1 MATRESVADSSWM
14 RPVASTVLTTG
25 GSVIWRAAVTSSL
38 VSSARSSDLAAL
50 ATCPA
55 RARRRTLKADK
66 PRRALLAPSRTHG
79 NHVGAIAQPWSP
91 ATPSS
96 PAAASPAGLT
106 PFESYYRK
114 QRIVPDEEWPAF
126 AAALQSPL
134 PLDVRVSHQASRAFK
149 RLLAL
154 LPDANERPLRA
165 PASGSSIAPLRM
177 GTTFRPCTLLP
188 VAFCRQRRRINYLC
202 TQN

>member
-1 MATRESVADSSWM
+1 M
-14 RPVASTVLTTG
+14 
-25 GSVIWRAAVTSSL
+25 
-38 VSSARSSDLAAL
+38 VS
-50 ATCPA
+50 
-55 RARRRTLKADK
+55 
-66 PRRALLAPSRTHG
+66 G
-79 NHVGAIAQPWSP
+79 
-91 ATPSS
+91 TPSS

-114 QRIVPDEEWPAF
+114 QRIVPDEERPAF

-134 PLDVRVSHQASRAFK
+134 PLDVRVSHRASRAFK

-177 GTTFRPCTLLP
+177 GTTFRPSTLLP
-188 VAFCRQRRRINYLC
+188 VAFCRQRRRIKLPLHRIKKNS
-202 TQN
+202 NI

>member
-1 MATRESVADSSWM
+1 MPCEGAENDRRSGETQTRSAGAVAH
-14 RPVASTVLTTG
+14 P
-25 GSVIWRAAVTSSL
+25 
-38 VSSARSSDLAAL
+38 
-50 ATCPA
+50 C
-55 RARRRTLKADK
+55 
-66 PRRALLAPSRTHG
+66 
-79 NHVGAIAQPWSP
+79 NHVGATTRSP

-114 QRIVPDEEWPAF
+114 QRIVPDEERPAF

-177 GTTFRPCTLLP
+177 GTTFRPSTLLP
-188 VAFCRQRRRINYLC
+188 VAFCRQRRRIKLPLHRIKKLSNI
-202 TQN
+202 

>member
-1 MATRESVADSSWM
+1 MATRESVAYSSWM

-25 GSVIWRAAVTSSL
+25 GRIWRAAVTSSL
-38 VSSARSSDLAAL
+38 VSSARSSALAAW

-55 RARRRTLKADK
+55 RARRGTLKADK
-66 PRRALLAPSRTHG
+66 PRRALLAPSRTH
-79 NHVGAIAQPWSP
+79 VP
-91 ATPSS
+91 ARARLRGRRAP
-96 PAAASPAGLT
+96 
-106 PFESYYRK
+106 YQK
-114 QRIVPDEEWPAF
+114 QRVVPDEEQPAF

-134 PLDVRVSHQASRAFK
+134 PLDMRVSHQASRAFK

-188 VAFCRQRRRINYLC
+188 VAFCRQRRRIKLPLHRIKKLSNI
-202 TQN
+202 